1 MARAVPPR
9 FVLPLW
15 LVADAILTRAYRI
28 KPLRPDGS
36 GIIRFD
42 LRRYKGRTR
51 VLDDGSTVQTGDIIM
66 ELHLNNDWFKQRRN
80 LNLKA
85 SQSPQQFLTF
95 FAEELRLLARQ
106 MDTGMFDNVA
116 ALHGITLLHVAAK
129 RLRFE
134 IHDLP
139 DTVWNRGARFY
150 TAGLMR
156 LYHLRPEETSKL
168 PRKEWQLKEV
178 WLSRTALLK
187 RYGQTQ
193 S

>member
-15 LVADAILTRAYRI
+15 LVADAVLRRVYRI

-42 LRRYKGRTR
+42 LRRYKRRAR
-51 VLDDGSTVQTGDIIM
+51 VLDDGSEVQTGDTIM
-66 ELHLNNDWFKQRRN
+66 ELHLNNDWFKERRN

-85 SQSPQQFLTF
+85 SQSPQQFLTC
-95 FAEELRLLARQ
+95 FADELRLLARQ
-106 MDTGMFDNVA
+106 IETGMFDEVV

-129 RLRFE
+129 RLGFE
-134 IHDLP
+134 VHDLP
-139 DTVWNRGARFY
+139 DTLWNRGARFY
-150 TAGLMR
+150 MAGLMR
-156 LYHLRPEETSKL
+156 LYHLRPEEIPRL
-168 PRKEWQLKEV
+168 ARKEWQIKEV
-178 WLSRTALLK
+178 WLSRKALLN
-187 RYGQTQ
+187 RYGQTR